1 VEDNSYA
8 ILMIQFLAESAPVP
22 CASSSLAGK
31 CLTIKYT
38 EEILNIALNSVFKL
52 KQTEVMPCMD
62 IQLQRCLNVFEKET
76 QTNIKLL
83 PPVLNV
89 WRQDNLISFF
99 NKSYI

>member
-1 VEDNSYA
+1 
-8 ILMIQFLAESAPVP
+8 MQ
-22 CASSSLAGK
+22 
-31 CLTIKYT
+31 
-38 EEILNIALNSVFKL
+38 
-52 KQTEVMPCMD
+52 CMD
-62 IQLQRCLNVFEKET
+62 IQLQSCLNEFEKET